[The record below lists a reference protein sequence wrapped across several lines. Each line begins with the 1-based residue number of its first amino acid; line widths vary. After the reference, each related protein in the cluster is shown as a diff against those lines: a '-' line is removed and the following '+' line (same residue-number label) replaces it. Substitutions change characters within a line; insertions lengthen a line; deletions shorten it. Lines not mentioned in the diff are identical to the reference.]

1 MKGTR
6 FDVRYDAVP
15 KDTKELRLVLHSVSV
30 HERLDRELEISQGDT
45 LEIHGNDIIIE
56 SIEKKDG
63 RAYITIS
70 TDEGTRIPGMKLL
83 ADGKYYELLETS
95 ESTYEKKQDEA
106 VLDTRTLEF
115 EGTGED
121 MKLSV
126 SDIRYTKS
134 YGLTVYVEA
143 IE

>member
-30 HERLDRELEISQGDT
+30 HERLGRELEISQGDT